1 MRMWIGEIIA
11 SRPLSGI
18 PSGHNPFPPAFPW
31 GGAPRSELKSNNC
44 QWQLLHNVKVARASP
59 ASARRMRA
67 TCLSPWERC
76 PAGAERACLPSQSLR
91 DSSPRVGAK
100 GRTDCHTSDVG
111 HWFAMTCA
119 VRRFLKNFVRPH
131 PPDRHLSLPREGFS
145 PFTLHSYKPPPGL
158 NAQAGRRL
166 RYSLFISLDRVLK

>member
-1 MRMWIGEIIA
+1 MRRLVCIRLTIGYRLGIVLFSEQKRRTHVFA
-11 SRPLSGI
+11 MSRRLVWPFPRI
-18 PSGHNPFPPAFPW
+18 PSGHNPLSPAFPW

-67 TCLSPWERC
+67 ACLSLWERC

-100 GRTDCHTSDVG
+100 GVS
-111 HWFAMTCA
+111 
-119 VRRFLKNFVRPH
+119 K
-131 PPDRHLSLPREGFS
+131 S
-145 PFTLHSYKPPPGL
+145 PPGL
-158 NAQAGRRL
+158 NIQAGRRL

>member
-1 MRMWIGEIIA
+1 MMPHSVRTQAGLYSIDYWVPLGIVLFSEQKRRTHVFA
-11 SRPLSGI
+11 RSRRLVWPLPGI
-18 PSGHNPFPPAFPW
+18 PSGHNPFPPAF
-31 GGAPRSELKSNNC
+31 
-44 QWQLLHNVKVARASP
+44 KVACASP

-67 TCLSPWERC
+67 TCLSLWERC

-91 DSSPRVGAK
+91 DSSPRVGAE

-131 PPDRHLSLPREGFS
+131 PPDRHLPLPREGFS
-145 PFTLHSYKPPPGL
+145 PFTLH
-158 NAQAGRRL
+158 
-166 RYSLFISLDRVLK
+166 

>member
-1 MRMWIGEIIA
+1 MWPFP
-11 SRPLSGI
+11 RI
-18 PSGHNPFPPAFPW
+18 PSGHNPFSKPSPERVVLRA
-31 GGAPRSELKSNNC
+31 ANQNHYDCR
-44 QWQLLHNVKVARASP
+44 WQSYHNVQVARASP

-67 TCLSPWERC
+67 TCLSLWERC

-91 DSSPRVGAK
+91 DSSPRVGAT

-119 VRRFLKNFVRPH
+119 LRRFLKNFVRPH
-131 PPDRHLSLPREGFS
+131 PPDRHLPLPREGFS
-145 PFTLHSYKPPPGL
+145 PFSIHQYKPPPGL
-158 NAQAGRRL
+158 NIQAGRQL